1 MNIPWNDWQF
11 WTASLLAVLALWF
24 IVRPILPSRRKNP
37 KCPSCT
43 APQPKSGA
51 VRTELTVDGERLAR
65 GSGAQKRL

>member
-1 MNIPWNDWQF
+1 MNIPWTDWQF

-51 VRTELTVDGERLAR
+51 VRTELTVDGERPAR